1 MKVVI
6 NVLHRATKPT
16 GVCRYAV
23 NLAMDISKLD
33 NVHEIQLII
42 GKWQVKYFYSIFP
55 LRTNKIKFQ
64 VIDIKNNAFARN
76 VWFLFGLPKLVEKI
90 KGDLLHLSFPIPVLG
105 RLINI
110 PTYVTVHD
118 LYPYDIPENFG
129 FPRVYFNR
137 LFLYM
142 SVKTIENIICV
153 SMTTKKR
160 LLYYFPKACKD
171 KKVSVIYNTVKFS
184 DVKECAPNF
193 VNNRH
198 LDSFYL
204 CNSQHRKNK
213 NIPLIFE
220 AFSDLL
226 MSRRIDSKTYL
237 VIVGSKGPETK
248 KLCRLA
254 YDYRIDKNI
263 IFTKSLTDN
272 ELAWLYKN
280 CQIFIAA
287 SSFEGFC
294 IPLAEAITFSTKI
307 VCSNIP
313 IFREIGDDN
322 CTYFD
327 LGKDACNNLKESILR
342 TLSFNYINKNKNFN
356 VNTTKNKSKFISA
369 ASKYKDIYKSSPIA
383 HQ

>member
-1 MKVVI
+1 MKVLI
-6 NVLHRATKPT
+6 NALHRATKPT

-23 NLAMDISKLD
+23 NLAMDISKLG
-33 NVHEIQLII
+33 NVHEIHLII
-42 GKWQVKYFYSIFP
+42 GKWQVNYFYSIFP

-64 VIDIKNNAFARN
+64 VIDIKNNAFTRN
-76 VWFLFGLPKLVEKI
+76 IWFLFGLPKLVK
-90 KGDLLHLSFPIPVLG
+90 KVNGDLLHLSFPIPVFG
-105 RLINI
+105 KLINI

-142 SVKTIENIICV
+142 SVKTIKNIICV

-160 LLYYFPKACKD
+160 LLYYFPKACED
-171 KKVSVIYNTVKFS
+171 KKVSVIYNTVNFS
-184 DVKECAPNF
+184 EVKECAPKF
-193 VNNRH
+193 IVNRH

-226 MSRRIDSKTYL
+226 MSRRIDSNTHL

-248 KLCRLA
+248 KLCKLA

-263 IFTKSLTDN
+263 IFTRSLADN

-287 SSFEGFC
+287 SSLEGFC
-294 IPLAEAITFSTKI
+294 IPLAEAITFSSKI

-313 IFREIGDDN
+313 IFREIGNDN

-327 LGKDACNNLKESILR
+327 LGNDACSNLKESIIQ
-342 TLSFNYINKNKNFN
+342 TLSHNNVSKNKNFN
-356 VNTTKNKSKFISA
+356 ENATKSKNKFASA
-369 ASKYKDIYKSSPIA
+369 TNKYRDVYHKNSLIT
-383 HQ
+383 